1 MATKTLS
8 IPLLVGGGSTLTG
21 PAVDIGDTITLTV
34 TAAGSSGTAA
44 SNSASGCNTVGNIT
58 LGTATANAVTNFSGT
73 SYSFQFTHTD
83 TNTTV
88 YFRNV
93 SGTINSASDTE
104 VDSLSFGANVTGA
117 NLDSI
122 TYRSD
127 QITGINQAVTFSKTS
142 GDSGFEWQVTSSAT
156 TPTSGW
162 GTSSVSVSNN
172 QYVHLKMTASSSYST
187 ARSATFS
194 IGSPAKTDT
203 ISTTTKAA
211 SSPSAFNLGDTA
223 STTAGSSYNSNTIT
237 LAGLD
242 TGQSVTVSI
251 SSDASTYG
259 YYKNGTLVA
268 NAANTTGANGD
279 EFYVS
284 HVAKTGNGTVT
295 STSLTAG
302 GTSDTFTTT
311 NSSSGGGTGWFVS
324 KGSPSG
330 TPNEGDLIGMSINAP
345 LGQDENFW
353 WSVSP
358 TDVNASTGSGTTS
371 YNTATKG
378 VPAYNIGGFNFTP
391 NVDYTDDD
399 AAGTGPYNYTVNV
412 YDNSARTSLVA
423 TTTVAVNDTSQP
435 LPPDAAINAIGNQ
448 TLAYA
453 AGSDNGHSITIGGA
467 ADNNSYY
474 DVVVNGTTT
483 PVYGTEIGNGTLEV
497 ADDNI
502 APGNQTTF
510 RVYAR
515 RPTAN
520 NGDNSY
526 YDTSRTYT
534 ISRKAQTPSI
544 SAALASNPNDD
555 DVTINWTIS
564 NGDGG
569 TLQYSTDNVTWTN
582 GSSFAQASKRGTAY
596 TLYARTN
603 ATVVSDTASGSF
615 TPGYNAPDAAISAI
629 ASPDLAYGSTT
640 HVVAIAGG
648 SSIDEYFVYNNAGTV
663 SYGDR
668 TGDGD
673 ITITHGVAA
682 GGAATFRVYV
692 RRPLDVGG
700 DNAFDDTGTTFEV
713 EVYPQTPTA
722 SVAFDNPDDNDVTAT
737 VTASNTTGADSLAY
751 SNGGTYVAGN
761 TFAAVRG
768 TASNYFVQSTGA
780 NGLTATGGT
789 SGTPGYNAPDAAIS
803 AIASPD
809 LAYGS
814 TTHVVAIAGGS
825 SIDEYYVYD
834 NAGTVSYGGRTG
846 NGDITITH
854 GVAAGG
860 AATFRVYARR
870 PIAVGGD
877 NAFDDTGTTFEVEV
891 YPNNV
896 VLSVSNDNPSAASV
910 TATLSATGGQGGT
923 IEYAKTSYSATT
935 TYAQDRGTTVTYYAR
950 SVGSNGLISQVNS
963 VDHTVGYIAPAT
975 YTRAD
980 FTVQPDTSQHF
991 DVLTSFPVNDNYEV
1005 LTGGYTG
1012 TVRGSQSGGGG
1023 SNSIIA
1029 VNNINTPGTDVTYY
1043 IRGYRATSVGGDG
1056 LYDNM
1061 DTYVVGELPQAST
1074 VLETFTDLGT
1084 ESTSGTFT
1092 VKVTPGTGASS
1103 VEISLTNS
1111 STNLQ
1116 NNDTDLANVVR
1127 AGDRIYTRTTAANGT
1142 VNDSFL
1148 DTPATYLAPN
1158 TGSIAGTSSTIEP
1171 TATTGSTTVSGVLSG
1186 HTYVV
1191 KKNNGDNDKPRS
1203 AIFTANG
1210 ALTISDNGVASPPG
1224 LPLLG
1229 ETFFYEFLVYRNT
1242 SAGGAGAPAIDDD
1255 WVETNR
1261 QFNIKRAPDA
1271 PTNILISVPATQSD
1285 TTSVFLNAIGGTA
1298 GGTVQVSDDNVNWF
1312 ANNSEFQNKTRG
1324 TSYTFYAR
1332 RLGTNNVTSD
1342 LYTHPAYEIP
1352 YIDPDPSVTAT
1363 NDTIAF
1369 DDTSASTTVGD
1380 VNTNNNYAVRLNNGS
1395 TNLGTVDSSVT
1406 SPAVITFSSSLP
1418 SVGNTTTYEIFAA
1431 RRVDTGGSGIYVATN
1446 DTFTVTRLVEPVTIP
1461 TDLVMSTAATA
1472 SSTPLVTATASG
1484 GSGGT
1489 LQVSHDNVNWYTN
1502 GSTFT
1507 RTRGTAY
1514 TFYARRVGSGSVTAS
1529 YSEGYT
1535 PPYLAPDAVIT
1546 LTEGSSL
1553 LIGSSDTSFVLT
1565 IASGNSNDQYQ
1576 VRDSAGTQHESR
1588 TGNGG
1593 ITVTDVPSGGSELYT
1608 IFAKRPTSTGGDDT
1622 YLTTGTSITVTQQSG
1637 SGIVPPVIQSI
1648 SNDNPNSSNVTA
1660 TVNLTSPGSGGTLN
1674 YAQTTGNS
1682 VPSSGWGTGNTFSH
1696 PRNTTR
1702 YYWAS
1707 QSTNTAGAYDSASHF
1722 VGSYSASVYGTQV
1735 FNASGNL
1742 TLDISDRVSG
1752 IVSRGSFSVT
1762 TGTTNV
1768 GGQVPQYEGTSSAI
1782 SFTGMTTTN
1791 DDEFEVWISGNIPT
1805 AQFGLTNFVINRGT
1819 NSYTVT
1825 YRSYT
1830 ASQTISAPYFNV
1842 RY

>member
-1 MATKTLS
+1 MATFTRTLNITS
-8 IPLLVGGGSTLTG
+8 TSSGSPT
-21 PAVDIGDTITLTV
+21 TITQNV
-34 TAAGSSGTAA
+34 AAGDQINVTVNGPNGDNIIADADTNCSSSQGGAYSSGSVVALT
-44 SNSASGCNTVGNIT
+44 S
-58 LGTATANAVTNFSGT
+58 FSGSSYTYTMTT
-73 SYSFQFTHTD
+73 SDGDKDNPVFHYGKVT
-83 TNTTV
+83 
-88 YFRNV
+88 
-93 SGTINSASDTE
+93 GTISVASDTE

-117 NLDSI
+117 NLGAI

-142 GDSGFEWQVTSSAT
+142 GASGFEWQVTSSAT

-211 SSPSAFNLGDTA
+211 GSPSAFDLGDTA
-223 STTAGSSYNSNTIT
+223 STTSGTSYNSNTIT

-311 NSSSGGGTGWFVS
+311 NYPSGDVGSAWFVS
-324 KGSPSG
+324 KLSPSG
-330 TPNEGDLIGMSINAP
+330 TPNEGDLINMSINAP

-569 TLQYSTDNVTWTN
+569 TLQYSTDNVNWTN

-648 SSIDEYFVYNNAGTV
+648 SSID
-663 SYGDR
+663 
-668 TGDGD
+668 
-673 ITITHGVAA
+673 
-682 GGAATFRVYV
+682 
-692 RRPLDVGG
+692 
-700 DNAFDDTGTTFEV
+700 
-713 EVYPQTPTA
+713 Q
-722 SVAFDNPDDNDVTAT
+722 
-737 VTASNTTGADSLAY
+737 
-751 SNGGTYVAGN
+751 
-761 TFAAVRG
+761 
-768 TASNYFVQSTGA
+768 
-780 NGLTATGGT
+780 
-789 SGTPGYNAPDAAIS
+789 
-803 AIASPD
+803 
-809 LAYGS
+809 
-814 TTHVVAIAGGS
+814 
-825 SIDEYYVYD
+825 YYVYN

-846 NGDITITH
+846 NGNITITH

-891 YPNNV
+891 YPQTPTASVAFNNP
-896 VLSVSNDNPSAASV
+896 NDNDV
-910 TATLSATGGQGGT
+910 TATVTSSNTAGAASLAYSNGGT
-923 IEYAKTSYSATT
+923 Y
-935 TYAQDRGTTVTYYAR
+935 V
-950 SVGSNGLISQVNS
+950 
-963 VDHTVGYIAPAT
+963 
-975 YTRAD
+975 AD
-980 FTVQPDTSQHF
+980 NTFAA
-991 DVLTSFPVNDNYEV
+991 
-1005 LTGGYTG
+1005 
-1012 TVRGSQSGGGG
+1012 VRG
-1023 SNSIIA
+1023 
-1029 VNNINTPGTDVTYY
+1029 
-1043 IRGYRATSVGGDG
+1043 
-1056 LYDNM
+1056 
-1061 DTYVVGELPQAST
+1061 
-1074 VLETFTDLGT
+1074 
-1084 ESTSGTFT
+1084 
-1092 VKVTPGTGASS
+1092 
-1103 VEISLTNS
+1103 
-1111 STNLQ
+1111 
-1116 NNDTDLANVVR
+1116 
-1127 AGDRIYTRTTAANGT
+1127 TAANYY
-1142 VNDSFL
+1142 VRS
-1148 DTPATYLAPN
+1148 
-1158 TGSIAGTSSTIEP
+1158 TGANGL
-1171 TATTGSTTVSGVLSG
+1171 TAT
-1186 HTYVV
+1186 
-1191 KKNNGDNDKPRS
+1191 S
-1203 AIFTANG
+1203 AA
-1210 ALTISDNGVASPPG
+1210 APG
-1224 LPLLG
+1224 
-1229 ETFFYEFLVYRNT
+1229 
-1242 SAGGAGAPAIDDD
+1242 
-1255 WVETNR
+1255 
-1261 QFNIKRAPDA
+1261 
-1271 PTNILISVPATQSD
+1271 
-1285 TTSVFLNAIGGTA
+1285 
-1298 GGTVQVSDDNVNWF
+1298 
-1312 ANNSEFQNKTRG
+1312 
-1324 TSYTFYAR
+1324 
-1332 RLGTNNVTSD
+1332 
-1342 LYTHPAYEIP
+1342 
-1352 YIDPDPSVTAT
+1352 
-1363 NDTIAF
+1363 
-1369 DDTSASTTVGD
+1369 
-1380 VNTNNNYAVRLNNGS
+1380 
-1395 TNLGTVDSSVT
+1395 
-1406 SPAVITFSSSLP
+1406 
-1418 SVGNTTTYEIFAA
+1418 
-1431 RRVDTGGSGIYVATN
+1431 
-1446 DTFTVTRLVEPVTIP
+1446 
-1461 TDLVMSTAATA
+1461 
-1472 SSTPLVTATASG
+1472 
-1484 GSGGT
+1484 
-1489 LQVSHDNVNWYTN
+1489 
-1502 GSTFT
+1502 
-1507 RTRGTAY
+1507 
-1514 TFYARRVGSGSVTAS
+1514 
-1529 YSEGYT
+1529 T
-1535 PPYLAPDAVIT
+1535 PPYLTPDLGISLA
-1546 LTEGSSL
+1546 EGSSL
-1553 LIGSSDTSFVLT
+1553 TIGSSDTSFVVT
-1565 IASGNSNDQYQ
+1565 VQSGNSNDQYQ

-1608 IFAKRPTSTGGDDT
+1608 IFGRRPEGAGGDDT

-1637 SGIVPPVIQSI
+1637 SGIVPPVIQNVT
-1648 SNDNPNSSNVTA
+1648 NDNPNSANVTA
-1660 TVNLTSPGSGGTLN
+1660 TVNLISPGSGGTLQ
-1674 YAQTTGNS
+1674 YAQTPTNS
-1682 VPSSGWGTGNTFSH
+1682 VPPSEWGPGNTFSH

-1805 AQFGLTNFVINRGT
+1805 AQFGLTSFVINRGT

>member
-1 MATKTLS
+1 MATFTRTLNITS
-8 IPLLVGGGSTLTG
+8 TSSGSPT
-21 PAVDIGDTITLTV
+21 TITQNV
-34 TAAGSSGTAA
+34 AAGDQINVTVNGPNGDNIIADADTNCSSSQGGAYSSGSVVALT
-44 SNSASGCNTVGNIT
+44 S
-58 LGTATANAVTNFSGT
+58 FSGSSYTYTMTT
-73 SYSFQFTHTD
+73 SDGDKDNPVFHYGKVT
-83 TNTTV
+83 
-88 YFRNV
+88 
-93 SGTINSASDTE
+93 GTISVASDTE

-117 NLDSI
+117 NLGAI

-142 GDSGFEWQVTSSAT
+142 GASGFEWQVTSSAT

-211 SSPSAFNLGDTA
+211 GSPSAFDLGDTA
-223 STTAGSSYNSNTIT
+223 STTSGTSYNSNTIT

-311 NSSSGGGTGWFVS
+311 NYPSGDVGSAWFVS
-324 KGSPSG
+324 KLSPSG
-330 TPNEGDLIGMSINAP
+330 TPNEGDLINMSINAP

-569 TLQYSTDNVTWTN
+569 TLQYSTDNVNWTN

-648 SSIDEYFVYNNAGTV
+648 SSID
-663 SYGDR
+663 
-668 TGDGD
+668 
-673 ITITHGVAA
+673 
-682 GGAATFRVYV
+682 
-692 RRPLDVGG
+692 
-700 DNAFDDTGTTFEV
+700 
-713 EVYPQTPTA
+713 Q
-722 SVAFDNPDDNDVTAT
+722 
-737 VTASNTTGADSLAY
+737 
-751 SNGGTYVAGN
+751 
-761 TFAAVRG
+761 
-768 TASNYFVQSTGA
+768 
-780 NGLTATGGT
+780 
-789 SGTPGYNAPDAAIS
+789 
-803 AIASPD
+803 
-809 LAYGS
+809 
-814 TTHVVAIAGGS
+814 
-825 SIDEYYVYD
+825 YYVYN

-846 NGDITITH
+846 NGNITITH

-935 TYAQDRGTTVTYYAR
+935 TYAQARGTTVTYYAR
-950 SVGSNGLISQVNS
+950 SRGSNGLISQVDF
-963 VDHTVGYIAPAT
+963 VDHTVGYIAPDAAIT
-975 YTRAD
+975 AIAS
-980 FTVQPDTSQHF
+980 PDLAYGSTTHA
-991 DVLTSFPVNDNYEV
+991 VAIA
-1005 LTGGYTG
+1005 GGNASDQYFVYNNTG
-1012 TVRGSQSGGGG
+1012 TVNYGSRTGNGNITITHGVAAGGAATFRVYARRP
-1023 SNSIIA
+1023 IA
-1029 VNNINTPGTDVTYY
+1029 
-1043 IRGYRATSVGGDG
+1043 VGGD
-1056 LYDNM
+1056 N
-1061 DTYVVGELPQAST
+1061 
-1074 VLETFTDLGT
+1074 
-1084 ESTSGTFT
+1084 
-1092 VKVTPGTGASS
+1092 
-1103 VEISLTNS
+1103 
-1111 STNLQ
+1111 
-1116 NNDTDLANVVR
+1116 
-1127 AGDRIYTRTTAANGT
+1127 
-1142 VNDSFL
+1142 
-1148 DTPATYLAPN
+1148 
-1158 TGSIAGTSSTIEP
+1158 
-1171 TATTGSTTVSGVLSG
+1171 
-1186 HTYVV
+1186 
-1191 KKNNGDNDKPRS
+1191 
-1203 AIFTANG
+1203 
-1210 ALTISDNGVASPPG
+1210 
-1224 LPLLG
+1224 
-1229 ETFFYEFLVYRNT
+1229 
-1242 SAGGAGAPAIDDD
+1242 
-1255 WVETNR
+1255 
-1261 QFNIKRAPDA
+1261 
-1271 PTNILISVPATQSD
+1271 
-1285 TTSVFLNAIGGTA
+1285 
-1298 GGTVQVSDDNVNWF
+1298 
-1312 ANNSEFQNKTRG
+1312 
-1324 TSYTFYAR
+1324 
-1332 RLGTNNVTSD
+1332 
-1342 LYTHPAYEIP
+1342 
-1352 YIDPDPSVTAT
+1352 
-1363 NDTIAF
+1363 AF
-1369 DDTSASTTVGD
+1369 DDTGTT
-1380 VNTNNNYAVRLNNGS
+1380 
-1395 TNLGTVDSSVT
+1395 
-1406 SPAVITFSSSLP
+1406 F
-1418 SVGNTTTYEIFAA
+1418 E
-1431 RRVDTGGSGIYVATN
+1431 
-1446 DTFTVTRLVEPVTIP
+1446 VEVYPQTP
-1461 TDLVMSTAATA
+1461 TA
-1472 SSTPLVTATASG
+1472 SVAFNNPNDNDVTATVTSSNTAGAASLAY
-1484 GSGGT
+1484 SNGGT
-1489 LQVSHDNVNWYTN
+1489 YVADN
-1502 GSTFT
+1502 TFAAV
-1507 RTRGTAY
+1507 RGTAANY
-1514 TFYARRVGSGSVTAS
+1514 YVRSTGANGLTATS
-1529 YSEGYT
+1529 AAAPGT
-1535 PPYLAPDAVIT
+1535 PPYLTPDLGISLA
-1546 LTEGSSL
+1546 EGSSL
-1553 LIGSSDTSFVLT
+1553 TIGSSDTSFVVT
-1565 IASGNSNDQYQ
+1565 VQSGNSNDQYQ

-1608 IFAKRPTSTGGDDT
+1608 IFGRRPEGAGGDDT

-1637 SGIVPPVIQSI
+1637 SGIVPPVIQNVT
-1648 SNDNPNSSNVTA
+1648 NDNPNSANVTA
-1660 TVNLTSPGSGGTLN
+1660 TVNLISPGSGGTLQ
-1674 YAQTTGNS
+1674 YAQTPTNS
-1682 VPSSGWGTGNTFSH
+1682 VPPSEWGPGNTFSH

-1805 AQFGLTNFVINRGT
+1805 AQFGLTSFVINRGT